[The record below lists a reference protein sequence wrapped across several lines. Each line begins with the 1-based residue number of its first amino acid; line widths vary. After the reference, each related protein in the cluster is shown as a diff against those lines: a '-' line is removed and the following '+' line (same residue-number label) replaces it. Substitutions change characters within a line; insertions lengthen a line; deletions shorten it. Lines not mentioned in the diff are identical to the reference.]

1 MQGDDS
7 SNEDSFSVTADA
19 TTTPENTENDAF
31 TAELQDLA
39 LRLEQLELEQR
50 SLRIQLQRARLRHA
64 GRNTTPSSPL
74 TTAEPSA
81 HPSPTPERSTSSEN
95 FNERRTNPYLRSH
108 TTVPSR
114 TTIARPPDHYTPQS
128 TFAQRPEAPESRTPQ
143 AGDRLDAT
151 GRVLRVGDTVSFLA
165 TNYTTGG
172 TGTVKRFTATFV
184 IVRRNN
190 GGEVRRAPSNVTRL
204 QTSRDA

>member
-19 TTTPENTENDAF
+19 TTPSENPENDAF
-31 TAELQDLA
+31 TAELQELA

-64 GRNTTPSSPL
+64 GRNTTPSTPP

-81 HPSPTPERSTSSEN
+81 RPSPTPERSTSSEN
-95 FNERRTNPYLRSH
+95 FNERRTNPYLRPH
-108 TTVPSR
+108 MTVPSR
-114 TTIARPPDHYTPQS
+114 TTIARPPDHYTPHP
-128 TFAQRPEAPESRTPQ
+128 TLARRTGAPDSRTPQ

-151 GRVLRVGDTVSFLA
+151 GRVLHVGDTVSFLA

-204 QTSRDA
+204 HTSRDY